1 MYIINILTKQ
11 TLHPIQRNIKDQIEP
26 DVLPFLGEKKEPT
39 IIFKHALHSILLGI
53 TIDTW
58 DIYHNKLGT
67 SPGSWFDRWIGNKET
82 GTLSV
87 YCFVNPLTPKSD

>member
-11 TLHPIQRNIKDQIEP
+11 TLDHIQRNIEDQIEP
-26 DVLPFLGEKKEPT
+26 DVLPFLGGGKKEPT

-58 DIYHNKLGT
+58 DIYYIKLGT
-67 SPGSWFDRWIGNKET
+67 SRSWVRGSLT
-82 GTLSV
+82 GELATKKQEHYQYTALLTL
-87 YCFVNPLTPKSD
+87 

>member
-1 MYIINILTKQ
+1 MYTINILTKQ

-39 IIFKHALHSILLGI
+39 IIFKHALHGILLSI

-67 SPGSWFDRWIGNKET
+67 SRSWVRGALT
-82 GTLSV
+82 GELATKKQEHYQYTAMLTL
-87 YCFVNPLTPKSD
+87 

>member
-1 MYIINILTKQ
+1 MYTINILTKQ

-39 IIFKHALHSILLGI
+39 IIFKNALHGILLSI

-67 SPGSWFDRWIGNKET
+67 SRSWVRGA
-82 GTLSV
+82 
-87 YCFVNPLTPKSD
+87 LTSELAKRNRSIISILLC